1 MQLRNDYVDTLYMAR
16 KCLPQLSHHRLG
28 DVCEYFGIGTEG
40 AHRALNDCI
49 MNQKCYEKLGE
60 LLHTDHEVVK
70 DHVAYSDKQGNFYC
84 RAAHGILNYK
94 EDQQVCGRG
103 CPCFVGTDGKGYPVC
118 RYQSLESLEKPTRSP
133 MVMYKRM
140 QQAITDGYVPLFP
153 KTQRMTE
160 LYPAYAYAARAH
172 QGQTR
177 KGTQIPYITH
187 LLTTMNY
194 CLQLTDDKDVLMAAI
209 LHDTI
214 EDTDTT
220 YEDILHH
227 FGPRIAD
234 YVREE
239 TENKRENLPAESTW
253 EIRKRETIEHLRT
266 ASIEVKMLVLPGGM
280 PGTIH
285 LKEHKGLEKLILK
298 HNEEKKY
305 LAAIC
310 AAPTV
315 FGGMG
320 ILKGKKAICY
330 PGMEEGL
337 TGAEVTCQP
346 AVTDGHITTSRGLGT
361 AIDFAL
367 ALISELRDKESADTI
382 SKQVVYER

>member
-1 MQLRNDYVDTLYMAR
+1 
-16 KCLPQLSHHRLG
+16 
-28 DVCEYFGIGTEG
+28 
-40 AHRALNDCI
+40 
-49 MNQKCYEKLGE
+49 
-60 LLHTDHEVVK
+60 
-70 DHVAYSDKQGNFYC
+70 
-84 RAAHGILNYK
+84 
-94 EDQQVCGRG
+94 
-103 CPCFVGTDGKGYPVC
+103 
-118 RYQSLESLEKPTRSP
+118 
-133 MVMYKRM
+133 
-140 QQAITDGYVPLFP
+140 
-153 KTQRMTE
+153 
-160 LYPAYAYAARAH
+160 
-172 QGQTR
+172 
-177 KGTQIPYITH
+177 
-187 LLTTMNY
+187 
-194 CLQLTDDKDVLMAAI
+194 
-209 LHDTI
+209 
-214 EDTDTT
+214 
-220 YEDILHH
+220 
-227 FGPRIAD
+227 
-234 YVREE
+234 
-239 TENKRENLPAESTW
+239 
-253 EIRKRETIEHLRT
+253 
-266 ASIEVKMLVLPGGM
+266 MLVVPGGM

-285 LKEHKGLEKLILK
+285 LKEHKGLEELILK